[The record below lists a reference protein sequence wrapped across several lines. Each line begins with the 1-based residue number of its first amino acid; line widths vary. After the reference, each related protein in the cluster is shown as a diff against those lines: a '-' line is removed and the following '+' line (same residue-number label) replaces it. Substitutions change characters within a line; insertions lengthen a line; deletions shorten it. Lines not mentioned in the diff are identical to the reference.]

1 MARRR
6 TEQPVD
12 MGTVLRRE
20 LVAKVRDLA
29 GRHRDRIELDDD
41 ASTAS
46 SGAVDG
52 ASYVCPWPRLLVQLE
67 AGDIVTVPAWL
78 LPRWSYEPPPA
89 GQVSVDAAGTV
100 EAV

>member
-1 MARRR
+1 
-6 TEQPVD
+6 
-12 MGTVLRRE
+12 MGTVLRQE

-29 GRHRDRIELDDD
+29 GRHRDRIELDDG
-41 ASTAS
+41 AS
-46 SGAVDG
+46 SGVKDLTPADG

-67 AGDIVTVPAWL
+67 AGDTVTVPAWL
-78 LPRWSYEPPPA
+78 LPRWSYEPPPV

>member
-1 MARRR
+1 
-6 TEQPVD
+6 

-29 GRHRDRIELDDD
+29 GRHRDRIELD
-41 ASTAS
+41 A
-46 SGAVDG
+46 G

-67 AGDIVTVPAWL
+67 AGDTVNVPTWL
-78 LPRWSYEPPPA
+78 LPRWSYEPPPV

-100 EAV
+100 EVV